1 MKIYELFEILF
12 IIYVINYVMRN
23 RWSLVVGLFVLMIGW
38 NCLCNKI
45 FKLKKIGVSIS
56 KIVKCI
62 KYFLWLKNF

>member
-23 RWSLVVGLFVLMIGW
+23 RLSLVVGLFVLMIGW
-38 NCLCNKI
+38 NCLCKKI
-45 FKLKKIGVSIS
+45 FKLKKKIGVSIS

-62 KYFLWLKNF
+62 KYFL